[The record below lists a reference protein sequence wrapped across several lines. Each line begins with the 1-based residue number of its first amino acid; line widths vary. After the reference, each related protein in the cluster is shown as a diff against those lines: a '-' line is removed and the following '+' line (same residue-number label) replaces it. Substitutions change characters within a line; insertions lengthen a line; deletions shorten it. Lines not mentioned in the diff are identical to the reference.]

1 LVHKPDNADQVR
13 ALGAEEVVVAD
24 LADPASLDNALKGAD
39 GVFYMPPA
47 FAAGESD
54 LGLNIV
60 AAALRAS
67 IRRFVFS
74 SVIHPSLNLANHSAK
89 IPVED
94 ALYRSGMEFVVLH
107 PAMFFQNLIPAW
119 PAVLSTGVIAEP
131 YSKSKRITRVDYRD
145 VAEVAGIALMES
157 TLKYGTFELCSR
169 GATSREDIADVMSD
183 VLGRKITAAEPAFE
197 EWAMQVKLPYDD
209 RQQKLMKK
217 MYEHYG
223 TSGERGNSE
232 TLRMLLKREPRT
244 LRDFIIDLAVTS
256 TPTWDI

>member
-1 LVHKPDNADQVR
+1 
-13 ALGAEEVVVAD
+13 
-24 LADPASLDNALKGAD
+24 
-39 GVFYMPPA
+39 
-47 FAAGESD
+47 
-54 LGLNIV
+54 
-60 AAALRAS
+60 
-67 IRRFVFS
+67 
-74 SVIHPSLNLANHSAK
+74 
-89 IPVED
+89 
-94 ALYRSGMEFVVLH
+94 
-107 PAMFFQNLIPAW
+107 
-119 PAVLSTGVIAEP
+119 
-131 YSKSKRITRVDYRD
+131 
-145 VAEVAGIALMES
+145 
-157 TLKYGTFELCSR
+157 
-169 GATSREDIADVMSD
+169 MSD